1 MAATTTGVASTKQIT
16 ASKIKRNGRAAASAK
31 MWRGGVGR
39 KENDGEERKA
49 GIEDGG
55 GESELQTGRTAK
67 NAGNK
72 WRNQRKES
80 IDNGVI

>member
-1 MAATTTGVASTKQIT
+1 M
-16 ASKIKRNGRAAASAK
+16 ASKIKRNGRRRHQAK

-55 GESELQTGRTAK
+55 GESESFKLAGQRKLLAINGEISERTA
-67 NAGNK
+67 
-72 WRNQRKES
+72 R
-80 IDNGVI
+80 